1 MRRQLCI
8 IPVFL
13 FAAWAAHGQSTT
25 MPDQTEQIKAL
36 LERVEL
42 LEKQVAEL
50 KADRAAPVSTTV
62 TAAVTPVSHP
72 PETQPLAKPAVE
84 AHEHDSQI
92 PQETARQL
100 ETHYPSLQI
109 RGFGDADFAST
120 DQKGTNSGFYL
131 GQLDLHF
138 ASALSPKISYFAE
151 ITMNPHP
158 NEYTIEVERSII
170 RYDYDDYFKISFGRF
185 HTPIG
190 YWNTAFHH
198 GAWLE
203 TTVDRP
209 FMVKVGGTFTPL
221 HLVGA
226 LAEGHIPSGGL
237 GLQYNVGIGNGRGD
251 LIGRPGDSGDNN
263 NNRAWVVKV
272 FARPAKVYGL
282 EVGGSVYR
290 DKITLPTGPEYREW
304 ITSAYL
310 VWTKGAPEFL
320 TEFDNVNHRN
330 ILTNQNS
337 NSDAFYA
344 QFAYRLPWFEKS
356 WKPYYRFEYTHM
368 PLSEQVF
375 AYQPQMESIVGIRYD
390 ISSFAA
396 FKMEYRFLN
405 SQPPRPGHPAEPA
418 VNGLFFQ
425 TAFTF

>member
-1 MRRQLCI
+1 MYRPLLA

-13 FAAWAAHGQSTT
+13 FAASVAHGQGATA
-25 MPDQTEQIKAL
+25 PDQTEQIKAL
-36 LERVEL
+36 VERVEL

-50 KADRAAPVSTTV
+50 KADRV
-62 TAAVTPVSHP
+62 TALSSPVTAVPAP
-72 PETQPLAKPAVE
+72 GNLAPEGQPLAKPAVQV
-84 AHEHDSQI
+84 HEHESQI

-131 GQLDLHF
+131 GQLDLHI
-138 ASALSPKISYFAE
+138 ASALSSKISYFAE
-151 ITMNPHP
+151 ITLNAHP

-170 RYDYDDYFKISFGRF
+170 RYDYDDFFKLSFGRF

-237 GLQYNVGIGNGRGD
+237 GLQYNVGIGNGRGE

-272 FARPAKVYGL
+272 FSRPAKAYGL

-310 VWTKGAPEFL
+310 TWTKGAPEFL
-320 TEFDNVNHRN
+320 AEFDNVNHRN
-330 ILTNQNS
+330 ILTNANA

-375 AYQPQMESIVGIRYD
+375 TYQPQEESIVGIRYD
-390 ISSFAA
+390 ISNFTC
-396 FKMEYRFLN
+396 FKLEYRFLN
-405 SQPPRPGHPAEPA
+405 SQPPRPGHPFEPA
-418 VNGLFFQ
+418 VNGVFFQ